1 MGTFGRVVACTDTH
15 QQHKNEFE
23 RRVAIKIVRN
33 DVKDIEAALMEAD
46 ILRYINSHSDRRG
59 ASLCVAMLNQFY
71 FMDGRHY
78 CLVFESLGLSL
89 YDFMKDHDFQPFPLY
104 CVQDFSHQLLDA
116 LEFLHSIK
124 LIHTDLK
131 PENILL
137 VSNKVK
143 EYTTCTNNG
152 CLTNAIVPEST
163 RIKLI
168 DFGGATFDDD
178 YKSTVINTR
187 EYRAPEI
194 LLKSSTGWSYPSD
207 MWSLGCILAELYTGE
222 CLFLASNKY
231 EHFALIDGVVGPFPK
246 HMIDNSPVAK
256 PFFDGNGR
264 FRRQA

>member
-1 MGTFGRVVACTDTH
+1 
-15 QQHKNEFE
+15 
-23 RRVAIKIVRN
+23 
-33 DVKDIEAALMEAD
+33 
-46 ILRYINSHSDRRG
+46 
-59 ASLCVAMLNQFY
+59 
-71 FMDGRHY
+71 
-78 CLVFESLGLSL
+78 
-89 YDFMKDHDFQPFPLY
+89 
-104 CVQDFSHQLLDA
+104 
-116 LEFLHSIK
+116 
-124 LIHTDLK
+124 
-131 PENILL
+131 
-137 VSNKVK
+137 
-143 EYTTCTNNG
+143 
-152 CLTNAIVPEST
+152 
-163 RIKLI
+163 LI

-264 FRRQA
+264 FRRQALSSISSPSIVEQVQPLESMNVDIHSTDNNEDQSFGLLQLLMKLLVIDPCLRATASEAFQLPFSKGCQMNYQ